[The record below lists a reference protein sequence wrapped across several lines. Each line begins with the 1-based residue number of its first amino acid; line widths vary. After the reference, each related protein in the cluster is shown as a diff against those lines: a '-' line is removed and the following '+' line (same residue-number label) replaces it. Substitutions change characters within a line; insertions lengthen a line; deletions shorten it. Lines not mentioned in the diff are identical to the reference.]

1 MSNELTDADHESFE
15 KFRAL
20 RGMLKRSKPIVG
32 TLEASDEMIGDLK
45 AAMTCPLC
53 QGTTPEQLLD
63 LAASSLTDGIDV
75 TDLSREE
82 RRTLRRSDEQ
92 RLQQLREDFEEARN
106 EHRKALRS
114 RYTGTLYRDLCSYST
129 CGTVEDMANSADFDN
144 YTQDVQ
150 KMIQAAR
157 RYIIARDFNVFDP
170 ERADMLWKLQ
180 NGGAQ

>member
-82 RRTLRRSDEQ
+82 RRALRRSDEQ
-92 RLQQLREDFEEARN
+92 RLQQLLREFEEACGAN
-106 EHRKALRS
+106 CGACADDVDLVALCENVDEE
-114 RYTGTLYRDLCSYST
+114 L
-129 CGTVEDMANSADFDN
+129 APAK
-144 YTQDVQ
+144 
-150 KMIQAAR
+150 KMILAAR
-157 RYIIARDFNVFDP
+157 RYIVARDYNVFD
-170 ERADMLWKLQ
+170 ERWEMVWKLQ